1 MQLKLSAAALAAALL
16 LAGCSSEPKLFAPN
30 IVTYESTLDR
40 VHVRDASSAEYYS
53 TRAGA
58 AIRQGEEYEQVLWNE
73 HEEGETDPDKLA
85 HYYGQETK
93 QERLIRLA
101 KERQAQKAAVKAQ
114 KNAKIKT
121 RHPKDRSIY
130 GEDYDQ
136 SVYQRHQKKAKGTS
150 AAKRFVEKTTLQKNE
165 SMKQAVQ
172 NAPTVP
178 LDEMPNQM
186 NVVVPAKATAPAL
199 QTQAPVTA
207 PAVAP
212 VTTPS
217 VAPAKEAVKDAV
229 KAEADKVAPKAEEA
243 VKAEVKSVEAKVDK
257 AGEVAAEAVKT
268 SDPVKAA
275 NDLAE
280 KAKAESAKAE
290 PVVMKH
296 VIDPVV
302 KNAQVNPTAAATP
315 SAPALPP
322 EPTIAPRTAEGTA
335 GVTSL
340 VHSDGEPA
348 PGAVPVP
355 KVGNPLPRE

>member
-16 LAGCSSEPKLFAPN
+16 LAGCSSEPKLFVPN

-101 KERQAQKAAVKAQ
+101 KERQAQKAAAKAQ
-114 KNAKIKT
+114 KNTKSKT
-121 RHPKDRSIY
+121 LHPKDRSIY

-136 SVYQRHQKKAKGTS
+136 SVYQRHQKKAKGPS
-150 AAKRFVEKTTLQKNE
+150 AAKRFVEKTTLKKNE

-207 PAVAP
+207 PTTAPAVAP

-217 VAPAKEAVKDAV
+217 VAPAKDAV
-229 KAEADKVAPKAEEA
+229 KAEADRVAPKAEEA
-243 VKAEVKSVEAKVDK
+243 VKAEVKSVEAKVEK
-257 AGEVAAEAVKT
+257 AGEAVKT
-268 SDPVKAA
+268 SESVKAA

-280 KAKAESAKAE
+280 KAKAGTSKAE
-290 PVVMKH
+290 PVVTKH

-302 KNAQVNPTAAATP
+302 KNAQVNPTTTATP
-315 SAPALPP
+315 SAPVLPP

-335 GVTSL
+335 GVTPS
-340 VHSDGEPA
+340 VHPDGEPA

-355 KVGNPLPRE
+355 KVGNPLPRD